1 MEHSC
6 KHQDKIDTMSQDI
19 IEIKKDI
26 KKLLEW
32 KNLIA
37 GGILMLSFL
46 APIVVSLVIQIFK

>member
-1 MEHSC
+1 MHEC

-46 APIVVSLVIQIFK
+46 APIVVSLIIQIFK

>member
-1 MEHSC
+1 
-6 KHQDKIDTMSQDI
+6 MSQDI

-26 KKLLEW
+26 KKLLGW

>member
-1 MEHSC
+1 MKNQC

-37 GGILMLSFL
+37 GGILVLSFL
-46 APIVVSLVIQIFK
+46 APIIVSIIIQIM